1 MVANGVRLHV
11 QRLGG
16 TPAPG
21 LGPVG
26 PGGAVCGPV
35 HRGPQPPF
43 VVFIHGLF
51 VDNMSSLY
59 YSLANPVAAAG
70 CEVLLYDLRG
80 HGRSE
85 RTPDGYTMDDSVA
98 DLVGLLDTLG
108 VDRPVHVVGH
118 SFGASIAL
126 RTGLQHPERVASLV
140 LIEPH
145 IAGSE
150 DGGSWVDDVADTLTA
165 TALSFEQVSV
175 PGDLPGAARRRMRTF
190 QATNDFLNATTL
202 IEDVAAAP
210 PFTEEELSHLVC
222 PTLVVYGEHTDLAS
236 SVRALAMHAPACE
249 INVFGGLG
257 HAVLRD
263 ACRQVLDLLV
273 PWLERPREPRAD
285 EIERAG

>member
-1 MVANGVRLHV
+1 M

-16 TPAPG
+16 ALG
-21 LGPVG
+21 AVGAVGPVG
-26 PGGAVCGPV
+26 AVGTAGTV
-35 HRGPQPPF
+35 NGHAHKAGRRPPF

-59 YSLANPVAAAG
+59 YSLANPVALAG
-70 CEVLLYDLRG
+70 NEVLLYDLRG

-85 RTPDGYTMDDSVA
+85 RPADGYTMDDSVA
-98 DLVGLLDTLG
+98 DLLGLLDALQ
-108 VDRPVHVVGH
+108 VDRPVHLVGH

-165 TALSFEQVSV
+165 TALSFEQVSI
-175 PGDLPGAARRRMRTF
+175 PEDLPGGARRRMRTF

-210 PFTEEELSHLVC
+210 PFTDEELSDLAC

-236 SVRALAMHAPACE
+236 SVRALATHAPACE
-249 INVFGGLG
+249 INVFPGLG

-263 ACRQVLDLLV
+263 ANHLVLDLLV
-273 PWLERPREPRAD
+273 PWLARPHDRRAD
-285 EIERAG
+285 EAIERAG

>member
-1 MVANGVRLHV
+1 MAEVLANGVRLHV

-16 TPAPG
+16 VR
-21 LGPVG
+21 GPVG
-26 PGGAVCGPV
+26 AVDG
-35 HRGPQPPF
+35 HTIKAGRQPPF

-59 YSLANPVAAAG
+59 YSLANPVALAG
-70 CEVLLYDLRG
+70 NEVLLYDLRG

-85 RTPDGYTMDDSVA
+85 RPPDGYTMDDSVA
-98 DLVGLLDTLG
+98 DLLGLLDTLG

-145 IAGSE
+145 IAGSQ

-175 PGDLPGAARRRMRTF
+175 PEDLPGGARRRMRTF

-210 PFTEEELSHLVC
+210 PFTEAELAGLAC

-236 SVRALAMHAPACE
+236 SVQALAMHAPACE
-249 INVFGGLG
+249 ITVFPGLG

-263 ACRQVLDLLV
+263 ANHQVLDLLV
-273 PWLERPREPRAD
+273 PWLAHPRDPRTDDA
-285 EIERAG
+285 IEQAG